1 MSFLNSFNNAYSY
14 DDLILWAF
22 VALYGMFWLIVFL
35 ALIIHHFLLAVPLY
49 IMADKAGYAYPF
61 LAFIPFANYY
71 LMHILPMKEYNY
83 IGMYKTYERKNGFL
97 LYMIVKWIGPLAI
110 AIVGTILSVIPFI
123 AILIAMIIQLI
134 NLTLIVAGFIGK
146 AIMMIDLLDL
156 YMKKDE
162 KGLAIFLGIISL
174 FVPIVFPITCIVL
187 CTKEPEFGYGN
198 YYYPV
203 NLQTIE

>member
-22 VALYGMFWLIVFL
+22 VGLYGMFWLIVFL

-187 CTKEPEFGYGN
+187 CNKEPEFGYGN

>member
-1 MSFLNSFNNAYSY
+1 MDILDSLNYAFSY
-14 DDLILWAF
+14 DDLVIWAF
-22 VALYGMFWLIVFL
+22 FVLYGIFWLFIVLGF
-35 ALIIHHFLLAVPLY
+35 IIHHFFMAVPLY

-61 LAFIPFANYY
+61 LAFIPFANCY
-71 LMHILPMKEYNY
+71 LMHILPIKEYNF
-83 IGMYKTYERKNGFL
+83 IALFKTYERKNGFL
-97 LYMIVKWIGPLAI
+97 FYMVIKWIAPFAI
-110 AIVGTILSVIPFI
+110 WTVGSILSIVPILSFIVAIVLQLVNLVLLTSGYI
-123 AILIAMIIQLI
+123 A
-134 NLTLIVAGFIGK
+134 K

-162 KGLAIFLGIISL
+162 KALAIFLGIVSL

>member
-162 KGLAIFLGIISL
+162 KGLAIFLGIVSI

>member
-97 LYMIVKWIGPLAI
+97 LYMIVRWIGPLAI
-110 AIVGTILSVIPFI
+110 GIVGTILSVIPFI
-123 AILIAMIIQLI
+123 AILIAMVIQLI

-187 CTKEPEFGYGN
+187 CKKEPEFGYGN

>member
-22 VALYGMFWLIVFL
+22 VALYGMFCLIVFL

-174 FVPIVFPITCIVL
+174 FVPIVFPIACIVL

>member
-35 ALIIHHFLLAVPLY
+35 AIIIHHFLLAVPLY

-97 LYMIVKWIGPLAI
+97 LYMIVRWIGPLAI
-110 AIVGTILSVIPFI
+110 AIVGTILSVIPLI
-123 AILIAMIIQLI
+123 AILIAMVIQLI
-134 NLTLIVAGFIGK
+134 NLAIIVAGFIAK

>member
-1 MSFLNSFNNAYSY
+1 MSLLDSFNNAFSY
-14 DDLILWAF
+14 DDLIVWAVLAF
-22 VALYGMFWLIVFL
+22 YGIFWMIVFL
-35 ALIIHHFLLAVPLY
+35 GITVHHFLLAVPLY

-71 LMHILPMKEYNY
+71 LMHILPIKEYNY
-83 IGMYKTYERKNGFL
+83 ISMYKTYERKNGFL
-97 LYMIVKWIGPLAI
+97 LYMILKWIGPLAI
-110 AIVGTILSVIPFI
+110 GIVGSIFSIIPLF
-123 AILIAMIIQLI
+123 AILVAMVVQLI
-134 NLTLIVAGFIGK
+134 NLALIVAGYIAK

-174 FVPIVFPITCIVL
+174 FVPIVFPVTCIVL
-187 CTKEPEFGYGN
+187 CNKEPEFGYGN

>member
-35 ALIIHHFLLAVPLY
+35 AIIIHHFLLAVPLY

-97 LYMIVKWIGPLAI
+97 LYMIVRWIGPLAI
-110 AIVGTILSVIPFI
+110 AIVGTILSVIPLI
-123 AILIAMIIQLI
+123 AILIAMVIQLI
-134 NLTLIVAGFIGK
+134 NLAIIVAGFIAK

-162 KGLAIFLGIISL
+162 KGLAIFLGIVSI

>member
-1 MSFLNSFNNAYSY
+1 MNLLDYFNNAFSY
-14 DDLILWAF
+14 DDLLVWAVF
-22 VALYGMFWLIVFL
+22 ALYGVFWLFFIL
-35 ALIIHHFLLAVPLY
+35 AVIIHHFLLAVPLY

-71 LMHILPMKEYNY
+71 LMHILPIKEYNY

-97 LYMIVKWIGPLAI
+97 LYMIVKWIAPLGI
-110 AIVGTILSVIPFI
+110 GIVATVFSMIPLV
-123 AILIAMIIQLI
+123 AILVAMVFQLV
-134 NLTLIVAGFIGK
+134 NLALIVAGFIGK
-146 AIMMIDLLDL
+146 AIMMIDLVDL

-162 KGLAIFLGIISL
+162 KGMAIFLGIISI
-174 FVPIVFPITCIVL
+174 FVPTVFPITLIVL

>member
-187 CTKEPEFGYGN
+187 CNKEPEFGYGN

>member
-1 MSFLNSFNNAYSY
+1 MSFLDSFNNAFSY
-14 DDLILWAF
+14 DDLAVWAF
-22 VALYGMFWLIVFL
+22 FAMYGIFWLVIVL
-35 ALIIHHFLLAVPLY
+35 GMIIHHFFMAVPLY

-71 LMHILPMKEYNY
+71 LMHVLPIKEYNF
-83 IGMYKTYERKNGFL
+83 IGLFKTYERKNGFL
-97 LYMIVKWIGPLAI
+97 IYMLVKWIAPFAIGAIGSIFMIVPLLGYL
-110 AIVGTILSVIPFI
+110 VGLV
-123 AILIAMIIQLI
+123 LQLV
-134 NLTLIVAGFIGK
+134 NMAAIVAGYIAK
-146 AIMMIDLLDL
+146 AIVMIDLMDL

-174 FVPIVFPITCIVL
+174 FVPIVFPITCVIL

>member
-162 KGLAIFLGIISL
+162 KGLAIFLGIVSL

-187 CTKEPEFGYGN
+187 CNKEPEFGYGN

>member
-1 MSFLNSFNNAYSY
+1 MSFLDSFNKAFTY
-14 DDLILWAF
+14 DELIIWAF
-22 VALYGMFWLIVFL
+22 FALYGIFWLVIILGV
-35 ALIIHHFLLAVPLY
+35 IIHHFLLAVPLY

-61 LAFIPFANYY
+61 LAFIPFANSY
-71 LMHILPMKEYNY
+71 LMHILPMKEYNF
-83 IGMYKTYERKNGFL
+83 IGMYKTYERKHGFL
-97 LYMIVKWIGPLAI
+97 IYMLVKWIAPFAIWTVGSIFTIIPLLGYLVAL
-110 AIVGTILSVIPFI
+110 IL
-123 AILIAMIIQLI
+123 QLV
-134 NLTLIVAGFIGK
+134 NLAALVAGYIAK

-174 FVPIVFPITCIVL
+174 FVPTVFTVSCFVL

>member
-14 DDLILWAF
+14 EDLMVWAVF
-22 VALYGMFWLIVFL
+22 VLYGIFWLFFFMVL
-35 ALIIHHFLLAVPLY
+35 LIHHFLMAVPLY
-49 IMADKAGYAYPF
+49 IMADKAGYAHPF

-71 LMHILPMKEYNY
+71 LIHILPMKEYNY
-83 IGMYKTYERKNGFL
+83 IGMYKTYERRNGFL
-97 LYMIVKWIGPLAI
+97 LYAVFKWIGPI
-110 AIVGTILSVIPFI
+110 AIGTVGAIFGIVPLLSMLV
-123 AILIAMIIQLI
+123 AMVLQLV
-134 NLTLIVAGFIGK
+134 NLGLLVAGYIAK

-162 KGLAIFLGIISL
+162 KSMAIFLGIVSV
-174 FVPIVFPITCIVL
+174 FVPTVFVVTCFIL
-187 CTKEPEFGYGN
+187 CKKEPEFGYGN

>member
-35 ALIIHHFLLAVPLY
+35 AIIIHHFLLAVPLY
-49 IMADKAGYAYPF
+49 VMADKAGYAYPF

-97 LYMIVKWIGPLAI
+97 LYMIVRWIGPLAI
-110 AIVGTILSVIPFI
+110 AIVGTILSVIPLI
-123 AILIAMIIQLI
+123 AILIAMVIQLI
-134 NLTLIVAGFIGK
+134 NLALIVAGFIAK

>member
-97 LYMIVKWIGPLAI
+97 LYMIVRWIGLLAI
-110 AIVGTILSVIPFI
+110 GIVGTILSVIPFI
-123 AILIAMIIQLI
+123 AILIAMVIQLI

-187 CTKEPEFGYGN
+187 CNKEPEFGYGN

>member
-1 MSFLNSFNNAYSY
+1 MSFLDSFNNAFSY

-22 VALYGMFWLIVFL
+22 VALYGMFWLIVCL
-35 ALIIHHFLLAVPLY
+35 GLIIHHFLLAVPLY

-71 LMHILPMKEYNY
+71 LMHILPIKEYNY

-97 LYMIVKWIGPLAI
+97 LYMIVRWIGPLAI
-110 AIVGTILSVIPFI
+110 GIVGTILSVVPFI
-123 AILIAMIIQLI
+123 AMLIAMVIYFI
-134 NLTLIVAGFIGK
+134 NLALIVAGFIGK

-156 YMKKDE
+156 YMKKDD

-174 FVPIVFPITCIVL
+174 FVPIVFPIACIVL

>member
-35 ALIIHHFLLAVPLY
+35 AIIIHHFLLAVPLY

-97 LYMIVKWIGPLAI
+97 LYMIVRWIGPLAI
-110 AIVGTILSVIPFI
+110 AIVGTILSVIPLI
-123 AILIAMIIQLI
+123 AILIAMVIQLI
-134 NLTLIVAGFIGK
+134 NLALIVAGFIAK

-162 KGLAIFLGIISL
+162 KGLAIFLGIVSI

>member
-174 FVPIVFPITCIVL
+174 FVPIVFPIACIVL
-187 CTKEPEFGYGN
+187 CNKEPEFGYGN

>member
-1 MSFLNSFNNAYSY
+1 MSFLDSFNNAFSY
-14 DDLILWAF
+14 DDLVVWAVF
-22 VALYGMFWLIVFL
+22 AMYGIFWLIF
-35 ALIIHHFLLAVPLY
+35 ALGVIIHHFFMAVPLY

-71 LMHILPMKEYNY
+71 LMHVLPIKEYNF
-83 IGMYKTYERKNGFL
+83 IGIYKTYERKHGFL
-97 LYMIVKWIGPLAI
+97 IYMLVKWIAPFAIGAIGSIFMIVPLLGYL
-110 AIVGTILSVIPFI
+110 VGLV
-123 AILIAMIIQLI
+123 LQLV
-134 NLTLIVAGFIGK
+134 NMAAIVAGYIAK
-146 AIMMIDLLDL
+146 AIVMIDLMDL

-174 FVPIVFPITCIVL
+174 FVPIVFPITCVIL

>member
-1 MSFLNSFNNAYSY
+1 MSFLDSFNNAFSY
-14 DDLILWAF
+14 DDLIVWAF
-22 VALYGMFWLIVFL
+22 FTMYGIFWLVIVL
-35 ALIIHHFLLAVPLY
+35 GMIIHHFFMAVPLY

-97 LYMIVKWIGPLAI
+97 IYMLVKWIAPFAIGAVGSIFMIVPLLGYL
-110 AIVGTILSVIPFI
+110 VGLV
-123 AILIAMIIQLI
+123 LQLV
-134 NLTLIVAGFIGK
+134 NLAAIVAGYIAK

-174 FVPIVFPITCIVL
+174 FVPIVFPIACIVL

>member
-35 ALIIHHFLLAVPLY
+35 AIIIHHFLLAVPLY
-49 IMADKAGYAYPF
+49 VMADKAGYAYPF

-97 LYMIVKWIGPLAI
+97 LYMIVRWIGPLAI
-110 AIVGTILSVIPFI
+110 AIVGTILSVIPLI
-123 AILIAMIIQLI
+123 AILIAMVIQLI
-134 NLTLIVAGFIGK
+134 NLALIVAGFIAK

-162 KGLAIFLGIISL
+162 KGLAIFLGIVSI

>member
-1 MSFLNSFNNAYSY
+1 MSFLDYFNNAFSY
-14 DDLILWAF
+14 DDLAVWAVF
-22 VALYGMFWLIVFL
+22 AMYGIFWLVIVL
-35 ALIIHHFLLAVPLY
+35 GMIIHHFFMAVPLY

-71 LMHILPMKEYNY
+71 LMHILPIKEYNF
-83 IGMYKTYERKNGFL
+83 IGIFKTYERKNGFL
-97 LYMIVKWIGPLAI
+97 IYMLVKWIAPFAIGAIGSIFTIVPLLGYL
-110 AIVGTILSVIPFI
+110 VGLV
-123 AILIAMIIQLI
+123 LQLV
-134 NLTLIVAGFIGK
+134 NMAAIVAGYIAK
-146 AIMMIDLLDL
+146 AIVMIDLMDL

-174 FVPIVFPITCIVL
+174 FVPIVFPITCVIL

>member
-35 ALIIHHFLLAVPLY
+35 AIIIHHFLLAVPLY

-97 LYMIVKWIGPLAI
+97 LYMIVRWIGPLAI
-110 AIVGTILSVIPFI
+110 AIVGTILSVIPLI
-123 AILIAMIIQLI
+123 AILIAMVIQLI
-134 NLTLIVAGFIGK
+134 NLAIIVAGFIAK
-146 AIMMIDLLDL
+146 AIMMVDLLDL

-162 KGLAIFLGIISL
+162 KGLAIFLGIVSI

>member
-1 MSFLNSFNNAYSY
+1 MNILDYLNNTFSY
-14 DDLILWAF
+14 DDLIIWAF
-22 VALYGMFWLIVFL
+22 FALYGVFWLFFFL
-35 ALIIHHFLLAVPLY
+35 AIVIHHFFLAVPLY

-71 LMHILPMKEYNY
+71 LIHILPIKEYNF
-83 IGMYKTYERKNGFL
+83 IGMYKTYERKNGFI
-97 LYMIVKWIGPLAI
+97 LYLVVKWICPLAVG
-110 AIVGTILSVIPFI
+110 IVGSFFSIVPLLSILVAMVLQLVNLFVVVVGYI
-123 AILIAMIIQLI
+123 A
-134 NLTLIVAGFIGK
+134 K

-162 KGLAIFLGIISL
+162 KGLAIFLGITGV
-174 FVPIVFPITCIVL
+174 FVPIIFPVSCAVL

>member
-174 FVPIVFPITCIVL
+174 FVPTVFPVTCIVL
-187 CTKEPEFGYGN
+187 CNKEPEFGYGN

>member
-1 MSFLNSFNNAYSY
+1 MSFLDSFNNAFSY

-22 VALYGMFWLIVFL
+22 VALYGMFWLIVCL
-35 ALIIHHFLLAVPLY
+35 GLIIHHFLLAVPLY

-71 LMHILPMKEYNY
+71 LMHILPIKEYNY

-97 LYMIVKWIGPLAI
+97 LYMIVRWIGPLAI
-110 AIVGTILSVIPFI
+110 GIVGTILSIVPFI
-123 AILIAMIIQLI
+123 AMLIAMVIYFI
-134 NLTLIVAGFIGK
+134 NLALIVAGFIGK

-162 KGLAIFLGIISL
+162 KGLAIFLGIVSI